1 MDKFDSAEYSI
12 EDASSYLEKHRKRY
26 NYIAPFLT
34 DTIFKNNWFDNEKY
48 KLAEPFKTNEEEA
61 AAWKWFKNTRSSIAK
76 KSLFDHLMILAFY
89 MSYFHFLKWK
99 TLCDD
104 IEEYLSY
111 NLEQLWW
118 SIEMYDD
125 SFGASFKTFF
135 IIDTNFRI
143 KRYITE
149 RYSQDALTT
158 STRMKLTN
166 LTNRIISAGYDFE
179 DIKLMNDS
187 EFISKF
193 GAKRSF
199 YIKALMATQISS
211 LDEPVLNYDSET
223 TELDYIDDPTQNQE
237 NRLMSKITLDAIIDI
252 AARKFK
258 DHKRQFDIWKEYC
271 VIGNQS
277 LQEIG
282 DKYGITRER
291 VRQICYKVNRQLRD
305 NYMIKEI
312 KRSIK
317 GT

>member
-12 EDASSYLEKHRKRY
+12 EDVSSYLEKHRKRY

-34 DTIFKNNWFDNEKY
+34 DTIFKNNWFANEKY

-61 AAWKWFKNTRSSIAK
+61 AAWKCFKNTRSNIAK
-76 KSLFDHLMILAFY
+76 RSLFDHLMILAFY

-111 NLEQLWW
+111 NLKRLWW

-125 SFGASFKTFF
+125 SFGASFNTFF
-135 IIDTNFRI
+135 MHDTNFRI
-143 KRYITE
+143 ERYITN
-149 RYSQDALTT
+149 RYSRDALTY

-179 DIKLMNDS
+179 DIKLMNDA

-211 LDEPVLNYDSET
+211 LNEPNLNYDSKT
-223 TELDYIDDPTQNQE
+223 TKLDYIDDPSQNQE
-237 NRLMSKITLDAIIDI
+237 NWVMSKITLDEIIDI

-258 DHKRQFDIWKEYC
+258 NQKRRFNIWKEYC

-277 LQEIG
+277 FKDIG
-282 DKYGITRER
+282 DKYGITGER

-305 NYMIKEI
+305 SYMINEI
-312 KRSIK
+312 KRSIEE
-317 GT
+317 T